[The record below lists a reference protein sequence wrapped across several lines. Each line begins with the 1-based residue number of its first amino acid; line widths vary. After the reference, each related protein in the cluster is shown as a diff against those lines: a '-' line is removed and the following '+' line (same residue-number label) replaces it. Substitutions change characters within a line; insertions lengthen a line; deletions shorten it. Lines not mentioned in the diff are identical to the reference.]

1 MAFPVAS
8 RCSSM
13 FPEGNPHPFGGAAEF
28 SRLWISSAQ
37 NCVFMCFFSIF
48 TSLFIRVTSAMIM
61 YDKRTLLDIGQCY
74 TNLIQ
79 DTLYTDPAWP
89 LEILRSTE
97 ADKGR
102 LNNTRRRRKH
112 RGKRAGIRNRLRK
125 RAHSPPLPSIL
136 LANVQSLDNK
146 MDDLRARIS
155 FQRDIRDCNIICLS
169 ETWLTPSVPD
179 NAVTPSD
186 NFSVFRMDRTAEAGK
201 TRGGGVCFF
210 INKKWCDPRNISILS
225 RSCSPHLEH
234 LSIICRPFY
243 LPREFSSTVVTAVYI
258 PPQADS
264 SLALSKLHDELSG
277 YINIHPDAAC
287 IVAGDF
293 NKANLKKVIPNF
305 HQHISCPTRGLNTLD
320 HCYTQFKNAYKAH
333 SLPAFGKSEHAAIF
347 LTPDYKQ
354 RILQEPPVE
363 REVTRWSPHS
373 EATLQASLDD
383 VDWDMFRASSSDVS
397 EFTEVAL
404 SFVNTL
410 TEQATETVTIKTFS
424 NQKPWVDRSIRD
436 AVNHRTAAYN
446 AGILSGNMS
455 EYKSSCY
462 ALRRAVRAAKRRYS
476 ERIESHFQLNDS
488 RRMWQGLKT
497 ICSSG
502 NNNSVEVRADPLIAV
517 ELNNFYGRFECNSG
531 TILPSSTSRSSRQ
544 SSNDYAITLSEDDVR
559 RELRRVNVRKAA
571 GPDGI
576 TGRVLR
582 SCADQ
587 LAGLFTS
594 IFNESLTTSVVPT
607 PFKKSVIIPVPKN
620 SKPSCLND
628 YRPVALT
635 STVMKVFE
643 RLLKKHIC
651 SSIPATLDP
660 LQFAYRPNRS
670 TDDAISQVLH
680 SSLTHIDSKNGN
692 YVRLLFIDYSSAFNT
707 IVPTKLAVK
716 LSDLSLNTSL
726 CDWIQDFLTARPQV
740 VKVGQFTSNSITLN
754 IGAPQGCVLS
764 PLLYSLYT
772 HDCVSSHSS
781 TSIIKF
787 ADDTVVLGLINNDDE
802 TAYLDEVERLT
813 SWCQDNCLSLNVSK
827 TKELIVDFRKRQ
839 QRPYTPLM
847 ISGTPVERVSSFKYL
862 GVNISEDL
870 TWTTHIQTQVK
881 KARQRLYHL
890 RQLRKFRVSPAILK
904 TFYSGAIESVLTQ
917 CISVW
922 YNNATNQDCKALQR
936 VVRLAERISGSTLPS
951 LQVIY
956 LKRCRSRAAKITK
969 DSNHPG
975 NHLFRLLPS
984 GRRYRSL
991 MAKTERLRK
1000 SFFPQAIRLLNTNS
1014 VP

>member
-1 MAFPVAS
+1 
-8 RCSSM
+8 
-13 FPEGNPHPFGGAAEF
+13 
-28 SRLWISSAQ
+28 
-37 NCVFMCFFSIF
+37 
-48 TSLFIRVTSAMIM
+48 MIM
-61 YDKRTLLDIGQCY
+61 YDKRTLLDIGQRY

-112 RGKRAGIRNRLRK
+112 RGKRAGIRYRLRN

-155 FQRDIRDCNIICLS
+155 FQRDIRDCNIICLT

-186 NFSVFRMDRTAEAGK
+186 NFSVLRMDRTAEAGK
-201 TRGGGVCFF
+201 TKGGGVCFF

-243 LPREFSSTVVTAVYI
+243 LPREFSSIVVTAVYI
-258 PPQADS
+258 PPKADS

-287 IVAGDF
+287 IIAGDF

-305 HQHISCPTRGLNTLD
+305 HQHVSCPTRGLNTLD

-333 SLPAFGKSEHAAIF
+333 SLPAFGKSDHAAIF

-424 NQKPWVDRSIRD
+424 NQKPWVDRTIRD

-502 NNNSVEVRADPLIAV
+502 NNNSVEVRADPLLAV
-517 ELNNFYGRFECNSG
+517 ELNNFYGRFECNG
-531 TILPSSTSRSSRQ
+531 GAILPSSASRSSRQ
-544 SSNDYAITLSEDDVR
+544 SSNDYAITFSEDDVR

-594 IFNESLTTSVVPT
+594 IFNESLATSVVPT

-692 YVRLLFIDYSSAFNT
+692 YVRLQFIDYSSAFNT

-716 LSDLSLNTSL
+716 LSDLGLNTSL

-839 QRPYTPLM
+839 QQPYTPLM
-847 ISGTPVERVSSFKYL
+847 ISGTPVERVSSFKYPRC
-862 GVNISEDL
+862 
-870 TWTTHIQTQVK
+870 K
-881 KARQRLYHL
+881 HL
-890 RQLRKFRVSPAILK
+890 RGPDMDYTHSN
-904 TFYSGAIESVLTQ
+904 SG
-917 CISVW
+917 
-922 YNNATNQDCKALQR
+922 
-936 VVRLAERISGSTLPS
+936 
-951 LQVIY
+951 
-956 LKRCRSRAAKITK
+956 
-969 DSNHPG
+969 
-975 NHLFRLLPS
+975 
-984 GRRYRSL
+984 
-991 MAKTERLRK
+991 
-1000 SFFPQAIRLLNTNS
+1000 
-1014 VP
+1014 